1 MKSGSF
7 SNSASPELSDR
18 GLVSE
23 AAPDLSRR
31 GWALGLVATS
41 VLAGCGFKL
50 RGSQN
55 FAFSTIAIGPNPGGA
70 VVQELRR
77 SFGGAV
83 KVLATD
89 VPQTQAQ
96 VLLKVLGEQR
106 EKVVVGVN
114 SSGQVREFQ
123 LRLRVRFRLDTPQG
137 RELID
142 DTEIVQQRDISY
154 SETAALAKETEEALL
169 FRDMQSDVAQQ
180 IQRRL
185 AAVKQIQ

>member
-1 MKSGSF
+1 MKPALSPMAVTSDASG
-7 SNSASPELSDR
+7 
-18 GLVSE
+18 GLPAV
-23 AAPDLSRR
+23 APGWSRR
-31 GWALGLVATS
+31 SWVAALVVTS
-41 VLAGCGFKL
+41 LLAGCGFKL
-50 RGSQN
+50 RGSQDY
-55 FAFSTIAIGPNPGGA
+55 AFSSIAIGPNPGGA

-83 KVLATD
+83 QVLAAD

-137 RELID
+137 RELIED
-142 DTEIVQQRDISY
+142 NEIVQQRDISY

-169 FRDMQSDVAQQ
+169 FRDMQSDIAQQ

>member
-1 MKSGSF
+1 MKSGLF
-7 SNSASPELSDR
+7 PVTVSPEVSGRLP
-18 GLVSE
+18 GL
-23 AAPDLSRR
+23 APEMDVSRR
-31 GWALGLVATS
+31 SWALALLASG

-55 FAFSTIAIGPNPGGA
+55 FAFTSIAIGPNPGGG

-83 KVLATD
+83 QVLGVD

-96 VLLKVLGEQR
+96 VVLKVLGEQR
-106 EKVVVGVN
+106 EKLVVGVN
-114 SSGQVREFQ
+114 ASGQVRELQ

-169 FRDMQSDVAQQ
+169 FRDMQSDIAQQ

-185 AAVKQIQ
+185 AAVKQIR

>member
-1 MKSGSF
+1 MKF
-7 SNSASPELSDR
+7 DLFPVTVSPE
-18 GLVSE
+18 VSGRLPRL
-23 AAPDLSRR
+23 APAMDVSRR
-31 GWALGLVATS
+31 SWALALLASG

-55 FAFSTIAIGPNPGGA
+55 FAFTSIAIGPNPGGG

-83 KVLATD
+83 QVLGVD

-96 VLLKVLGEQR
+96 VVLKVLGEQR
-106 EKVVVGVN
+106 EKLVVGVN
-114 SSGQVREFQ
+114 ASGQVRELQ
-123 LRLRVRFRLDTPQG
+123 LRLRVHFRLDTPQG
-137 RELID
+137 RELIE

-169 FRDMQSDVAQQ
+169 FRDMQSDIAQQ

-185 AAVKQIQ
+185 AAVKQIR